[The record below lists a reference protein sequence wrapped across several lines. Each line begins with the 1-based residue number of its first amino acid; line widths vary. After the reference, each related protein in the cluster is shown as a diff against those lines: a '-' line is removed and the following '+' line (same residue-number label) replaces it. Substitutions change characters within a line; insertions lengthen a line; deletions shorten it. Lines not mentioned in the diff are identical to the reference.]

1 MIIKIYILI
10 GNYYGWSQWSDGLVQ
25 QLFIEKLIIFL
36 SNNIV
41 IINILRH
48 PNECMYMLVCVT
60 LSDFT
65 GWLTNGFI
73 LITTWTKW
81 TKIVPNEMDRT
92 APSVHSF
99 IGQLEQSCN
108 STWGSIPLSKNFK
121 GTCMT
126 MHWEKRE
133 KEWGNSESF
142 ILIANLILG
151 LTLYRNVNGQCIRC
165 CLEPY
170 ESTRYL
176 NEINDELDN

>member
-1 MIIKIYILI
+1 MIIVVDLN
-10 GNYYGWSQWSDGLVQ
+10 GPTYYWRVCCLVQ
-25 QLFIEKLIIFL
+25 QFFIEKLRIFL

-126 MHWEKRE
+126 MHWEKKRE
-133 KEWGNSESF
+133 
-142 ILIANLILG
+142 
-151 LTLYRNVNGQCIRC
+151 RMGQ
-165 CLEPY
+165 
-170 ESTRYL
+170 
-176 NEINDELDN
+176 